1 MTRGSAIAPPVD
13 DFRAE
18 KDGDGLI
25 LRWQEPEGRF
35 EGYIL
40 WSGSETDDLRQIQ
53 RLPAERTSLPVPP
66 SAPGPLYA
74 IVTYQGSRVSEY
86 AFASPEG
93 ERVGEA
99 VTEPS
104 DQGEASPVREPLST
118 DAPPEE
124 ARCLA
129 CGGDL
134 DWMEFEEDGRTR
146 RLLECA
152 ECGEKHVRSGD
163 GRILMVSQLH
173 YGTCRCAPCDE
184 VHALAKSSDE
194 LIICS
199 RTGFIHAW
207 EGEEGEIVLAE
218 PGT

>member
-1 MTRGSAIAPPVD
+1 MPTGSAIAPPVD
-13 DFRAE
+13 QFRAE
-18 KDGDGLI
+18 EGGDGWI
-25 LRWQEPEGRF
+25 LRWQKPQGRY

-40 WSGSETDDLRQIQ
+40 WSGTDTDDLRQMH
-53 RLPAERTSLPVPP
+53 RLPADRTSLAVPP

-86 AFASPEG
+86 AFASPQG

-99 VTEPS
+99 VTEPPA
-104 DQGEASPVREPLST
+104 GEEESPLEEPLST
-118 DAPPEE
+118 DAAPEE

-134 DWMEFEEDGRTR
+134 DWLEIEEDGRTR
-146 RLLECA
+146 RLLECT

-199 RTGFIHAW
+199 STGFIHAW
-207 EGEEGEIVLAE
+207 EGESGAIVLSE
-218 PGT
+218 PGA